1 MNEALNL
8 FQLTTAKHIKTT
20 NKKLYLCNLLLLK
33 GMVYAKK
40 CTFYNL
46 QQKFTIQN
54 YNR

>member
-1 MNEALNL
+1 MNRALSL
-8 FQLTTAKHIKTT
+8 YQVTTANQIKTT
-20 NKKLYLCNLLLLK
+20 NKKLYLRNLLLLK

-40 CTFYNL
+40 CTLYNL